1 MAGGLRQLPN
11 LITTARILT
20 VPVIIWLVL
29 RGFMTE
35 AFWLFLVAGASDA
48 VDGWIARR
56 FDARTRL
63 GTWLDPLADKLLIS
77 GTFVA
82 LGWQNWLPVWLVMAV
97 VFRDLMIVGG
107 VMLGQTVGQP
117 LAISPSRTSKVNTT
131 AQIAMALA
139 VLAMAGALL
148 PGDAALNQKHWQTV
162 IDLLMVVVAATTAL
176 SGMGYLVRWLRH
188 AGRHDDTPGD
198 QPPGA

>member
-20 VPVIIWLVL
+20 VPVIVWLVL

-117 LAISPSRTSKVNTT
+117 SPSAPREP
-131 AQIAMALA
+131 A
-139 VLAMAGALL
+139 
-148 PGDAALNQKHWQTV
+148 
-162 IDLLMVVVAATTAL
+162 
-176 SGMGYLVRWLRH
+176 R
-188 AGRHDDTPGD
+188 
-198 QPPGA
+198 

>member
-20 VPVIIWLVL
+20 VPVIVWLVL
-29 RGFMTE
+29 RDFMAE
-35 AFWLFLVAGASDA
+35 AFWLFLIAGVSDGI
-48 VDGWIARR
+48 DGWIARR

-63 GTWLDPLADKLLIS
+63 GTWLDPLADKLLIV

-117 LAISPSRTSKVNTT
+117 FAISPSKASKVNTA

-139 VLAMAGALL
+139 VLAMAAAFL

-176 SGMGYLVRWLRH
+176 SGTGYLVRWLRH

>member
-20 VPVIIWLVL
+20 VPVIVWLVL
-29 RGFMTE
+29 RDFMAE
-35 AFWLFLVAGASDA
+35 AFWLFLIAGVSDGI
-48 VDGWIARR
+48 DGWIARR

-63 GTWLDPLADKLLIS
+63 GTWLDPLADKLLIV

-117 LAISPSRTSKVNTT
+117 FAISPSKASKVNTA

-139 VLAMAGALL
+139 VLAMAAAFL
-148 PGDAALNQKHWQTV
+148 PGDAALNQRHWQTV

-176 SGMGYLVRWLRH
+176 SGTGYLVRWLRH